1 MTEYGRGRTPE
12 PWHPED
18 PLYGDQGWTGHPV
31 QQGQTPYD
39 TGAQEQYQQQPQ
51 HPDPQTG
58 GPSYVDPQY
67 QQQYAQQ
74 QYPQAQ
80 YPDPQYQDPQQYPN
94 PQQYPQQGYPQQQP
108 APQQQGGRQHPQQ
121 QQPQQPQQPQQ
132 QYGDQVWDTGQGQY
146 VTGPAPVDPYA
157 GVDPYTQQNAGA
169 YPGEA
174 PDLYSTP
181 DAYPPPRPPGLR
193 HLDPEPG
200 AREQDGDLLTEER
213 EEENESLAGGG
224 DPDGSGGGRRSGR
237 SKDTTKRSGAACLI
251 AALVIV
257 GVVGGGGYYGYTY
270 LKGKF
275 SSAADF
281 AGTGTDETVDVE
293 IPKNAGLMLMGQLLK
308 KAGVVASAEAFA
320 AAAEANPKGKSIQP
334 GVYSLKKE
342 MSARSAVE
350 IMLDPSALNVLTIPE
365 GKRNFEIYTLIDKK
379 LSLKPGT
386 TKDVAT
392 KESKNLG
399 LPDWANSNKDIK
411 DPLEGFLYPA
421 RYDLGK
427 DMKPQALLKQ
437 MVAKASQEYAN
448 ADVKGQATKMGLK
461 NPLELVTV
469 ASLVQAEGKY
479 QHDFDKISRVVYNRL
494 KPGNTETN
502 GLLDFDS
509 TINYIKGQ
517 STLDVGSVKELRQI
531 ADPYNTYKIVGLPAG
546 PISNPGADALKA
558 ATNPEPGPWYYF
570 VSVNE
575 NKTLFA
581 VTNDEHNVNVEE
593 YERERKKSGQ

>member
-31 QQGQTPYD
+31 QQGQTPYAG
-39 TGAQEQYQQQPQ
+39 GAQEQYQQPPQ
-51 HPDPQTG
+51 HPDPQTHQ
-58 GPSYVDPQY
+58 PPYADPQY
-67 QQQYAQQ
+67 RQ
-74 QYPQAQ
+74 QYPPQQYQDPQ
-80 YPDPQYQDPQQYPN
+80 YPDPQYPSQQQYPGQQQYPDPQQGHA
-94 PQQYPQQGYPQQQP
+94 PQQRP
-108 APQQQGGRQHPQQ
+108 APQQGGPQSD
-121 QQPQQPQQPQQ
+121 PQQPA
-132 QYGDQVWDTGQGQY
+132 YGDQGWDTGQGQY
-146 VTGPAPVDPYA
+146 VAGPAPVDPYA
-157 GVDPYTQQNAGA
+157 GVDPYVQQNTGA

-174 PDLYSTP
+174 PDPYSTP
-181 DAYPPPRPPGLR
+181 DAYPPPQPPGRR
-193 HLDPEPG
+193 HLEPEPG
-200 AREQDGDLLTEER
+200 AQAQDGDLLTEER
-213 EEENESLAGGG
+213 EEEDGSLAGG

-270 LKGKF
+270 LKSKF

-281 AGTGTDETVDVE
+281 AGTGTDESVDVE

-350 IMLDPSALNVLTIPE
+350 VMIDPAALNVLTIPE
-365 GKRNFEIYTLIDKK
+365 GKRNFEIYNMVDKK

-386 TKDVAT
+386 TKDVAA
-392 KESKNLG
+392 KEAKNLG
-399 LPDWANSNKDIK
+399 LPDWANSNKNIK

-427 DMKPQALLKQ
+427 DMKPEALLKQ